1 MDAKDRRQFGAAC
14 ENLAVA
20 FRRFAATGGLDLPFR
35 PLDAAARA
43 DAAAVELRRGPQLVI
58 SNLESGPRRWKN
70 DH

>member
-35 PLDAAARA
+35 PLDVAARA
-43 DAAAVELRRGPQLVI
+43 EEAAAGLRQGLKLVK
-58 SNLESGPRRWKN
+58 SK
-70 DH
+70 